1 MRVSDALRAGW
12 LHTISRWPS
21 TLLVAA
27 MAIAEALA
35 GLVLV
40 LAVLGGGLGPKVM
53 LAGVGGALILG
64 LLARLGQLAALAG
77 AVRTGAAWVNARPE
91 EHPLEA
97 VWKALP
103 RAASFFV
110 FCLPIDAA
118 FFLWKWLGLFA
129 LLLGLGPAVSKWGG
143 VLGEAGALALF
154 VTLSVLLFSLDLV
167 WRKAALV
174 RAVVHDRG
182 VARSLLEA
190 MTLVGERPF
199 ARAAVVFVPLVLAG
213 GAVVFFNLFAGAVGQ
228 AAGSSS
234 LPLQFGVELASSVPS
249 AFALAFAQ
257 LVALQA
263 LAAMDLP
270 RATAM

>member
-12 LHTISRWPS
+12 LYTVSRWPS

-27 MAIAEALA
+27 LGIAEALA
-35 GLVLV
+35 GLVLI
-40 LAVLGGGLGPKVM
+40 LAVLGGSLGPRVM
-53 LAGVGGALILG
+53 LAGVGGALVLG
-64 LLARLGQLAALAG
+64 VLARLGQLAALAG

-91 EHPLEA
+91 EHLVDA

-110 FCLPIDAA
+110 FSLPIDAA

-129 LLLGLGPAVSKWGG
+129 VLLGLGPAVTQWSG
-143 VLGEAGALALF
+143 VIGEAGALALF
-154 VTLSVLLFSLDLV
+154 LTLSVFLLALDVV

-182 VARSLLEA
+182 VARSLFEA
-190 MTLVGERPF
+190 VTLVGERPF
-199 ARAAVVFVPLVLAG
+199 ARAAVVFTPLVLAAG
-213 GAVVFFNLFAGAVGQ
+213 LVLFFNIFAGALGQ
-228 AAGSSS
+228 AAGAPS
-234 LPLQFGVELASSVPS
+234 LPLQLSVELASSVPS
-249 AFALAFAQ
+249 AFALAFAE

-270 RATAM
+270 RATAV